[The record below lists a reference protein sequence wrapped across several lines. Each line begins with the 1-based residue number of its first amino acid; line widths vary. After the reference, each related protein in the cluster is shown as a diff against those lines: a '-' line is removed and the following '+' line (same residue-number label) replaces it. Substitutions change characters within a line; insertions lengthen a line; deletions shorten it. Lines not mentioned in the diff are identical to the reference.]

1 MFKSI
6 GDASVS
12 TLGRRSD
19 FHPWRC
25 GADVSPTLFRYEGHK
40 SSAALLAVTCGRL
53 EKQLQHRR
61 GWWIE
66 GAVVE
71 RKRYRVGGGRVILS
85 DKSTPLLVR

>member
-40 SSAALLAVTCGRL
+40 SSAALLTAVTCGRL
-53 EKQLQHRR
+53 EKQLQHRHR
-61 GWWIE
+61 WWTE
-66 GAVVE
+66 EAAVE
-71 RKRYRVGGGRVILS
+71 RKLYRVDDGR
-85 DKSTPLLVR
+85 